1 MGLCGDFIHRHHE
14 HTGELPSAERLTR
27 FLGGISVPLFTKL
40 KARGIPGF
48 AALEDYPYAEVRE
61 WARAQLDLL

>member
-1 MGLCGDFIHRHHE
+1 
-14 HTGELPSAERLTR
+14 
-27 FLGGISVPLFTKL
+27 L

-61 WARAQLDLL
+61 WAQAHLNDL